1 MTKEELEAMLRE
13 LNGSEVVRKL
23 TLDNS
28 VAVDSENR
36 KVSFIMI
43 SDDNAGK
50 RWDWDRGV
58 YTEVLDVNGA
68 NYERLRVFFKDH
80 NRSVDSAIGRI
91 ENKRVEDGQFKA
103 DVYFG
108 TDAKSDEIFKK
119 YEEGIL
125 TDCSVTYIRNK
136 VLVEEREGEPDLV
149 TVKDYDIIECSAV
162 GVGFDKGAM
171 VGRENKINGENLMN
185 EKLKK
190 ELETLRSLVDGL
202 TAEQQSRKVE
212 LEKIEKEGKRTAIPG
227 NESAVDSAAIAQR
240 AIEDERTRTS
250 EINTLVTAGELT
262 QERAASFVS
271 NGATIETVR
280 KAILDEKIER
290 SKTVVVGG
298 VPGAEAMNRAIEDA
312 LIMRC
317 GVKVS
322 TPHESANMFR
332 GASLLDVARA
342 MTQYSGHDKL
352 ELAQRAM
359 STGDFSLL
367 LGNVANRVI
376 ADSFEEQEGTYH
388 LWTQSADLPDFR
400 VRTEVALKNPNGR
413 LRKIKENGELK
424 NIEFDENGE
433 AWKLESYGE
442 KFTLNRQMIIN
453 DDMSVFT
460 GIVDEFGRMSKR
472 TANGLVYDLLQGKD
486 DFSSFTMADGKNIF
500 HSDHGNLSAA
510 GAALSSTSLTSA
522 RTSMRRQ
529 KDGKT
534 ALNINPKY
542 LIVSPENESLAKK
555 ILTSESDVGSSNSGE
570 ANPHRNGYDLIIENE
585 LAASP
590 WYLAG
595 ARKTIK
601 TGTLQGTGGRPIVQM
616 NNQSLSG
623 TEYECI
629 FDFGLMASDHRG
641 LYKNLGA

>member
-1 MTKEELEAMLRE
+1 MTQRKNDLIDETV
-13 LNGSEVVRKL
+13 GSTVERKL

-28 VAVDSENR
+28 VSVDSENR

-50 RWDWDRGV
+50 RWDWDRGI
-58 YTEVLDVNGA
+58 YTEILDVDGA

-80 NRSVDSAIGRI
+80 NRSVDSAIGKI

-103 DVYFG
+103 DVVFG
-108 TDAKSDEIFKK
+108 TDERSQEIFKK

-136 VLVEEREGEPDLV
+136 VLVEERDGEPDLV
-149 TVKDYDIIECSAV
+149 TVKEYDIIECSAV
-162 GVGFDKGAM
+162 GVGFDKGAI

-190 ELETLRSLVDGL
+190 ELEQLRSIVDGL
-202 TAEQQSRKVE
+202 TADQESRKIE
-212 LEKIEKEGKRTAIPG
+212 LENIEKETKREIKPDDIPTVDAQ
-227 NESAVDSAAIAQR
+227 AVAQR
-240 AIEDERTRTS
+240 AITDERERTS
-250 EINTLVTAGELT
+250 EINNLVTAGELT
-262 QERAASFVS
+262 SERAADFVA
-271 NGATIETVR
+271 NGAKIETVR
-280 KAILDEKIER
+280 KAILDDKIER

-298 VPGAEAMNRAIEDA
+298 VPGADDMNRAIEDA
-312 LIMRC
+312 MLQRC
-317 GVKVS
+317 GITVA

-342 MTQYSGHDKL
+342 ITQYNGHDKH

-376 ADSFEEQEGTYH
+376 ADSFEEEEGTYG
-388 LWTQSADLPDFR
+388 LWTQAGDLPDFR
-400 VRTEVALKNPNGR
+400 IQNEVGLKNPNGR

-424 NIEFDENGE
+424 NIEFDEEGN

-442 KFTLNRQMIIN
+442 KFTLNRQMLIN
-453 DDMSVFT
+453 DDLGVFT
-460 GIVDEFGRMSKR
+460 NIVTEFGQMAKR
-472 TANGLVYDLLQGKD
+472 TANGEVYDLLQGKGD
-486 DFSSFTMADGKNIF
+486 YANYLMGDGKKIF
-500 HSDHGNLSAA
+500 IAAHNNLAASASV
-510 GAALSSTSLTSA
+510 LSSASLTA
-522 RTSMRRQ
+522 GRTAIRRQ

-542 LIVSPENESLAKK
+542 LIVSPENESTAKQ
-555 ILTSESDVGSSNSGE
+555 ILTSESDIGSSNSGV
-570 ANPHRNGYDLIIENE
+570 ANPHRGGYELIIENE
-585 LAASP
+585 LDVNP
-590 WYLAG
+590 WYLSA

-629 FDFGLMASDHRG
+629 FDFGLKASDFRG
-641 LYKNLGA
+641 LYKNAGV